1 MPLPDQQLLTAKS
14 CCSGG
19 VNAIWPGRM
28 STAAVDVLG
37 FLPGPASKT
46 NTGAADLLGGEALA
60 YAVASSV
67 AVVDVSAVVPASNV
81 CFAPSCCP
89 AAQSGKPRACC
100 WLLKTLRAPDVA
112 QVHRMQLACVLYGAH
127 RSAAVTAVS
136 W

>member
-1 MPLPDQQLLTAKS
+1 
-14 CCSGG
+14 
-19 VNAIWPGRM
+19 M

-81 CFAPSCCP
+81 CFGPSCSP
-89 AAQSGKPRACC
+89 AAQPGTPKACF
-100 WLLKTLRAPDVA
+100 WLPEALKAPGLA